1 MSNVSKAIG
10 FIETVGMVPA
20 LNGADKMLKSADVEL
35 VGYENIGSTLVTV
48 MVKGDIA
55 AVQTAVESG
64 VEAASKIGN
73 LTASNTMPR
82 AIEEVHEIVSIYSL
96 DSLDKNIKEGRHEA
110 LGLIETFGIVYALEA
125 ADIMCKAANVDLK
138 GFENVASGYISIL
151 VTGDVGACQQAVEA
165 GVKAVE
171 KMGTKV
177 YSSVVIASP
186 HESIEKIIDRYSM
199 DKLK

>member
-1 MSNVSKAIG
+1 MSNFSKAIG

-20 LNGADKMLKSADVEL
+20 LNGADKMLKAADVEL

-55 AVQTAVESG
+55 AVQTAVAAGSD
-64 VEAASKIGN
+64 AASQIGN

-82 AIEEVHEIVSIYSL
+82 AIEEVHEIVSIYDL
-96 DSLDKNIKEGRHEA
+96 DNTLENVRHEA

-125 ADIMCKAANVDLK
+125 ADSMCKSANVDLK

-151 VTGDVGACQQAVEA
+151 VTGDVGACKQAVDS
-165 GVKAVE
+165 GIKAVE
-171 KMGTKV
+171 KMGAKV

-186 HESIEKIIDRYSM
+186 HEAIEKIIDRYSM
-199 DKLK
+199 NKLK